1 MIHSMGGGV
10 IRNYDNLIYCKVQLD
25 GEENAVRWYIS
36 PYVSISVGDR
46 VLVPCGISSTSGT
59 VLRIENVTAQT
70 APTPVKRTQEI
81 LSIII

>member
-10 IRNYDNLIYCKVQLD
+10 IRNYENLIYCKVQLEGD
-25 GEENAVRWYIS
+25 ENTVRWYIS
-36 PYVSISVGDR
+36 PYVSISVGDK
-46 VLVPCGISSTSGT
+46 VLVPCGMSSARGT

-81 LSIII
+81 LSIVI